1 MGYRGQRGK
10 ILGYIFTNT
19 KTFLIKTIRG
29 YRTISYIAAITLGR
43 VLPIDIHIKHHARKS
58 QVRLH
63 PPPNT
68 DFTQTYPCLPYPPD
82 WKVPQTFEN
91 NTIPL
96 HLETTHNIFT
106 DGSKSPVG
114 VGAGIAVYERNNTS
128 PAASFTR
135 SFKLAAH
142 CTIFQAECW
151 AVLEAIKYIMTLRTQ
166 THCNIY
172 TDNLGVIRA
181 IKNNNFKTPILA
193 EILRTVSYNTNTNEH
208 VIRIGWV
215 KAHIGIPGNER
226 ADELAKLGGHIEGSP
241 DFEQI
246 SLKSLQCN
254 SYKLAK
260 EEWSIRYNASS
271 MDSGIREFFPFAD
284 SLPVP
289 KFINLNDHNLAGI
302 ITGHTETESY
312 KFRTKRANS
321 NTCKRCNLREDGVF
335 HIIFECSKF
344 FQARLKLVLAME
356 RSLGITPRQLRHF
369 TICDISWGFL
379 QEFLNTTNTLRA
391 SNYTSSIQSRNDF

>member
-1 MGYRGQRGK
+1 LGYRGQRGK

-193 EILRTVSYNTNTNEH
+193 EILRTVSYNTNTNKQ
-208 VIRIGWV
+208 V
-215 KAHIGIPGNER
+215 
-226 ADELAKLGGHIEGSP
+226 L
-241 DFEQI
+241 
-246 SLKSLQCN
+246 
-254 SYKLAK
+254 
-260 EEWSIRYNASS
+260 RY
-271 MDSGIREFFPFAD
+271 
-284 SLPVP
+284 
-289 KFINLNDHNLAGI
+289 
-302 ITGHTETESY
+302 
-312 KFRTKRANS
+312 
-321 NTCKRCNLREDGVF
+321 
-335 HIIFECSKF
+335 
-344 FQARLKLVLAME
+344 
-356 RSLGITPRQLRHF
+356 
-369 TICDISWGFL
+369 
-379 QEFLNTTNTLRA
+379 
-391 SNYTSSIQSRNDF
+391 